1 MSFNP
6 YKTDLNKIDTNL
18 NSKYKLL
25 SETKSKSEWYQ
36 STSQAKLQAEKKSLD
51 ISKDEV
57 ETNIKKIKKIITYN
71 RNYLLKINQENS
83 NSNVFIRLLNAKK
96 NQLKIIEINKI
107 INKNNDILIEL
118 NTNYSNIIKEIKN
131 KENEINSFLEF
142 DYNKHTLILNL
153 LDKEID
159 NSNREKKYLK
169 SKHDDFDYLIYD
181 SVENIKEIE
190 RKVCNLNKDIL
201 SLSDFVTKISKCENH
216 VEKSELLNT
225 FYKKHPN
232 QQPKQL
238 LEKQKKSLKKLE
250 SDLKKIT
257 TELELKS
264 QRERRVIDKI
274 IIDGNNLCHK
284 TISNGGFIG
293 LSALVAIVPELLF
306 KNLKFIIVFDSSIYK
321 TYRYTEILNTLGIEA
336 NFIVAEGKA
345 DETIINLANEENYFI
360 LSNDK
365 FIEYKARPVIRRNGV
380 FRHEVIDGRII
391 INELNIN
398 QKF

>member
-159 NSNREKKYLK
+159 NSNREK
-169 SKHDDFDYLIYD
+169 
-181 SVENIKEIE
+181 NI
-190 RKVCNLNKDIL
+190 
-201 SLSDFVTKISKCENH
+201 
-216 VEKSELLNT
+216 
-225 FYKKHPN
+225 
-232 QQPKQL
+232 
-238 LEKQKKSLKKLE
+238 
-250 SDLKKIT
+250 
-257 TELELKS
+257 
-264 QRERRVIDKI
+264 
-274 IIDGNNLCHK
+274 
-284 TISNGGFIG
+284 
-293 LSALVAIVPELLF
+293 
-306 KNLKFIIVFDSSIYK
+306 
-321 TYRYTEILNTLGIEA
+321 
-336 NFIVAEGKA
+336 
-345 DETIINLANEENYFI
+345 
-360 LSNDK
+360 
-365 FIEYKARPVIRRNGV
+365 
-380 FRHEVIDGRII
+380 
-391 INELNIN
+391 
-398 QKF
+398 

>member
-190 RKVCNLNKDIL
+190 SNVVPLIRPLNSVL
-201 SLSDFVTKISKCENH
+201 
-216 VEKSELLNT
+216 
-225 FYKKHPN
+225 
-232 QQPKQL
+232 
-238 LEKQKKSLKKLE
+238 
-250 SDLKKIT
+250 
-257 TELELKS
+257 
-264 QRERRVIDKI
+264 
-274 IIDGNNLCHK
+274 
-284 TISNGGFIG
+284 
-293 LSALVAIVPELLF
+293 
-306 KNLKFIIVFDSSIYK
+306 
-321 TYRYTEILNTLGIEA
+321 
-336 NFIVAEGKA
+336 
-345 DETIINLANEENYFI
+345 
-360 LSNDK
+360 
-365 FIEYKARPVIRRNGV
+365 
-380 FRHEVIDGRII
+380 
-391 INELNIN
+391 
-398 QKF
+398 